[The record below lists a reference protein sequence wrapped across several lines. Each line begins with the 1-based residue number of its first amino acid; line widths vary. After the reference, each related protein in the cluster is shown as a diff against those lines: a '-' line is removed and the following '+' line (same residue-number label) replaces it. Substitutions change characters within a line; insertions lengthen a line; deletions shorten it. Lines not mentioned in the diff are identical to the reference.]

1 MKITCP
7 ACSASYNI
15 DSTRVSANG
24 MTMRCP
30 KCAQSFHVS
39 ADGSTSAEAPAIGTS
54 TMLDGGGASIQ
65 NERYYVKRPTGKVF
79 GPFDSSAIQM
89 MLKTSKLAGD
99 AEVSIDKLSWTPIS
113 SIPAFSE
120 FVDSNALPSFENM
133 DPKATMMGGWTQR
146 EAAAAAA
153 GNVPDLPALKS
164 GFDLPA
170 PKGGIPELPTPKSAA
185 PGRPVVPELPALK
198 GAPELP
204 ALRGAPELPALKGAP
219 ELPALKGAPELPAL
233 KGAPELPA
241 LKGAPELPALKGA
254 PELPALKGAP
264 ALPALKGAPALPALK
279 GAPSLPAPKS
289 APELPALGAPSL
301 PTLKGTGNLP
311 APKSAAPAI
320 ADDDLF
326 GGGDSVFSPP
336 GRDED
341 LFGSPSQDDDLFG
354 SPKSDD
360 DLFGGPPAKPAK
372 EEDDLFGPAIS
383 AQAPM
388 SEDDLFGTSS
398 RDDEDIF
405 ISNRAAKTDDDDF
418 LGGDAGFSFLDD
430 GPPQD
435 AGDEWSNDLF
445 ADPPAKAAAPP
456 ASAPVPLDDWGDDLI
471 DRAPVAKP
479 KKAAQ
484 EAVHDPFRP
493 KSTGIREQPVVE
505 NAQVTQSQV
514 VDEDRKRGPV
524 MIAAGVLAAAVV
536 FVGGYFA
543 YSFFSDDTKT
553 PDAPTV
559 VKQGPVKIA
568 LATISPDNFNDLSTL
583 IDHASKGG
591 LDAENNAKLL
601 VVESLFLSRYSDD
614 AILKSAT
621 DRAAKL
627 KNATSGWDALARGS
641 FEAQAGN
648 GDAARAYLEPLL
660 AGDGEQVFL
669 ANLMMGIADV
679 VTLEKDIQSG
689 TLKLDKTPTPVVQD
703 VDAGVAVNDADAGV
717 DAGADAGTEEAVA
730 VADSPQNPLVSR
742 ATIALKGAAD
752 ANPKSPLPNYWLGRL
767 TALSSPEEAQKHF
780 ELAIKASPTHVA
792 SHVKLAHLLYLRGEL
807 KDALTQVEMV
817 NGEMATSASGIER
830 SEALHIAG
838 QVYVAQRQSDAAIDS
853 FTKAL
858 KVDPTR
864 TETLRALA
872 LEYESAKKYK
882 EALNFFTTNK
892 NLGQREPEVMLGIV
906 RSHIGLE
913 QWGAAIDQLEEA
925 QKLFPDDARFPFY
938 LGRLNRDRGD
948 FLQAQ
953 KAFERA
959 VEINPKL
966 LTAQTALAQL
976 TWRMDKDLMKGESYI
991 KKVVEQPE
999 LIDAEV
1005 ALEVARYYH
1014 QSNRRD
1020 LAAQWYGETLR
1031 RDPNFWE
1038 ARLALSKLLLE
1049 ENKFDE
1055 ARTLLEK
1062 ARSEGVQDVRLSAY
1076 LADAYRQSKDFDR
1089 AIDEINQVI
1098 EKFPKSQE
1106 YIYIRGRIHFDRGNY
1121 ETALKDFSK
1130 AYDIDPRFHDA
1141 YFYVGR
1147 TAFEQGD
1154 TQQALKIFRHVL
1166 DYQPNRGTYRFF
1178 MGRALEKAGRDSQAL
1193 DEYRKATA
1201 VDPAFGVEN
1210 PRVYIYRG
1218 RLLSKLGYA
1227 AEGRKDIERAL
1238 ELAPDLVD
1246 ALLAMGQTSFNDKN
1260 YTKAI
1265 ENLSKALVHQP
1276 EHAEA
1281 QYMLGMAFIY
1291 ANRQREGAQRLQMA
1305 VKQGYDDPE
1314 VFRTLGYLYK
1324 DLGQRSLAVESFEKY
1339 LQGTQDKE
1347 VPTATRR
1354 ELLRQ
1359 IKELGG

>member
-65 NERYYVKRPTGKVF
+65 NEQYYVKRPTGKVF

-99 AEVSIDKLSWTPIS
+99 AEVSIDKLSWSPIS
-113 SIPAFSE
+113 SIPDFSE
-120 FVDSNALPSFENM
+120 FVDASALPSFDNM

-146 EAAAAAA
+146 EANAAAAAA
-153 GNVPDLPALKS
+153 GKIPDLPGSTA
-164 GFDLPA
+164 GVDLPA
-170 PKGGIPELPTPKSAA
+170 PKSGIPDLPTPKSAA
-185 PGRPVVPELPALK
+185 SGKHAAAELPALR

-204 ALRGAPELPALKGAP
+204 ALRGAPELPALRGAPELPALRGAAELPALRGAPELPGLRGAP
-219 ELPALKGAPELPAL
+219 ELPALKGAAELPAL
-233 KGAPELPA
+233 KDAPS
-241 LKGAPELPALKGA
+241 
-254 PELPALKGAP
+254 
-264 ALPALKGAPALPALK
+264 LPALK
-279 GAPSLPAPKS
+279 GAPSLPALKGG
-289 APELPALGAPSL
+289 PELPALQGSPSL
-301 PTLKGTGNLP
+301 PTPKGAGNLP
-311 APKSAAPAI
+311 APKSNARAI

-326 GGGDSVFSPP
+326 GSGDSGSSPSD
-336 GRDED
+336 RDAD
-341 LFGSPSQDDDLFG
+341 LFGNPSQEDDLFG
-354 SPKSDD
+354 SAKSGD

-372 EEDDLFGPAIS
+372 EEDNLFGPAVS

-388 SEDDLFGTSS
+388 SEDDLFGTS
-398 RDDEDIF
+398 RDEEDIF

-430 GPPQD
+430 GPPQE

-445 ADPPAKAAAPP
+445 ADPPEAKTSAPKT
-456 ASAPVPLDDWGDDLI
+456 SAPVPLDDWGDDLI
-471 DRAPVAKP
+471 DRPQVATP
-479 KKAAQ
+479 KTAAQ
-484 EAVHDPFRP
+484 EAPHDPFRP
-493 KSTGIREQPVVE
+493 KSTGKREQPVVE
-505 NAQVTQSQV
+505 NAQVTQSQL

-524 MIAAGVLAAAVV
+524 MIAAGVLAAAVLLG
-536 FVGGYFA
+536 GGYFA
-543 YSFFSDDTKT
+543 YSFFSDDTKK
-553 PDAPTV
+553 PDAPAL

-568 LATISPDNFNDLSTL
+568 LATVSPDNYSDLSTL
-583 IDHASKGG
+583 IDRASNGQ

-660 AGDGEQVFL
+660 AGDGDQVFL

-679 VTLEKDIQSG
+679 VTLEKDIKAG
-689 TLKLDKTPTPVVQD
+689 TLKLDKTPTLIVQD
-703 VDAGVAVNDADAGV
+703 VDAGMVVNDADVGV
-717 DAGADAGTEEAVA
+717 DAGADAGNEEAIAEA
-730 VADSPQNPLVSR
+730 VSPKNPLVSR

-752 ANPKSPLPNYWLGRL
+752 ANSKSPLPHYWLGRL
-767 TALSSPEEAQKHF
+767 TALSSREDSQKHF
-780 ELAIKASPTHVA
+780 ETAIKASPTHVA
-792 SHVKLAHLLYLRGEL
+792 SHVKFANLLYLQGEL

-838 QVYVAQRQSDAAIDS
+838 QVYVAQRQSDAAIDA

-966 LTAQTALAQL
+966 LTAQTSLAQL

-991 KKVVEQPE
+991 KRVVEQSE

-1020 LAAQWYGETLR
+1020 LAAQWYGESLR

-1098 EKFPKSQE
+1098 EQFPKSQE

-1141 YFYVGR
+1141 YFYV
-1147 TAFEQGD
+1147 
-1154 TQQALKIFRHVL
+1154 
-1166 DYQPNRGTYRFF
+1166 
-1178 MGRALEKAGRDSQAL
+1178 
-1193 DEYRKATA
+1193 
-1201 VDPAFGVEN
+1201 
-1210 PRVYIYRG
+1210 
-1218 RLLSKLGYA
+1218 
-1227 AEGRKDIERAL
+1227 
-1238 ELAPDLVD
+1238 
-1246 ALLAMGQTSFNDKN
+1246 
-1260 YTKAI
+1260 
-1265 ENLSKALVHQP
+1265 
-1276 EHAEA
+1276 
-1281 QYMLGMAFIY
+1281 
-1291 ANRQREGAQRLQMA
+1291 
-1305 VKQGYDDPE
+1305 
-1314 VFRTLGYLYK
+1314 
-1324 DLGQRSLAVESFEKY
+1324 
-1339 LQGTQDKE
+1339 
-1347 VPTATRR
+1347 
-1354 ELLRQ
+1354 
-1359 IKELGG
+1359 